1 MKSIQKLW
9 KKLTRPHTSAEDVAR
24 HEYMTNTIL
33 VIMSLIFIISS
44 IIFIPLWVKNL
55 IPWDMPAAAIL
66 STLIFSIGIWL
77 SHRGFRFTSSLIPS
91 LFFYLISIHSTYV
104 YGLSETTILQYSLV
118 IIFSFL
124 MQKKWIQWAVYFI
137 CIVTVFLG
145 GLWSASQ
152 PDFIIYS
159 GDIAYFL
166 MIALIYFLI
175 VILIMN
181 FFVGQYQRALDHS
194 RLYSRRLQKEIA
206 EHKRARA
213 KVKSSLR
220 EKDILLKEVHHRVK
234 NNLQVISS
242 LINLQSQTVSDL
254 ELKNRMTELRN
265 RIRSMGLVHNQL
277 YRSNDFSR
285 IDFLEYA
292 EDLIDNLII
301 SHNNPSINVKLDV
314 NSFRFDLNTAVPLG
328 LIINELVTNSF
339 KHAFPAGEKGYIQ
352 VNLEKNGKY
361 FLLTIKDNGA
371 GFEPDAVMN
380 KSTSMGLDLI
390 KTLIRQIRGRLD
402 VESNPA
408 QGTVFQVIFPESAS
422 I

>member
-1 MKSIQKLW
+1 
-9 KKLTRPHTSAEDVAR
+9 
-24 HEYMTNTIL
+24 
-33 VIMSLIFIISS
+33 
-44 IIFIPLWVKNL
+44 
-55 IPWDMPAAAIL
+55 
-66 STLIFSIGIWL
+66 
-77 SHRGFRFTSSLIPS
+77 
-91 LFFYLISIHSTYV
+91 
-104 YGLSETTILQYSLV
+104 
-118 IIFSFL
+118 
-124 MQKKWIQWAVYFI
+124 
-137 CIVTVFLG
+137 
-145 GLWSASQ
+145 
-152 PDFIIYS
+152 
-159 GDIAYFL
+159 

-206 EHKRARA
+206 EHKRART

-254 ELKNRMTELRN
+254 ELKKRMTELRN

-277 YRSNDFSR
+277 YRSNDFSE

-292 EDLIDNLII
+292 KDLIDNLII
-301 SHNNPSINVKLDV
+301 SHNNPSIKVNLDV

-339 KHAFPAGEKGYIQ
+339 KHAFPKGGKGYIQ
-352 VNLEKNGKY
+352 VNLEKNGEY
-361 FLLTIKDNGA
+361 FILTIKDNGT
-371 GFEPDAVMN
+371 GFQPDEVMN
-380 KSTSMGLDLI
+380 RSTSMGLDLI

-402 VESNPA
+402 VKSDPA
-408 QGTVFQVIFPESAS
+408 QGTVSQVIFPGSAS